1 MTGTWEAL
9 TDPTRRAIVE
19 HLAREELTAGE
30 VAALFDTAR
39 PGVSRHLRVLREAGV
54 VEAEAVGQRRVYRL
68 APGAL
73 DEVEQW
79 CRDVRTFWG
88 QRLDALDTEIARGK
102 RSRRTD
108 PRRTS

>member
-54 VEAEAVGQRRVYRL
+54 VEAEAHGQRRVYRL
-68 APGAL
+68 VPGAL
-73 DEVEQW
+73 EEVEQW
-79 CRDVRTFWG
+79 CRDVRAFWG
-88 QRLDALDTEIARGK
+88 QRLDALGTEIARGQRAGR
-102 RSRRTD
+102 RSIHE
-108 PRRTS
+108 

>member
-9 TDPTRRAIVE
+9 TEPTRRAIVE

-68 APGAL
+68 VPGAL

-88 QRLDALDTEIARGK
+88 QHLEALDTEIARGRQATR
-102 RSRRTD
+102 RSD
-108 PRRTS
+108 DD

>member
-1 MTGTWEAL
+1 VTGTWEAL
-9 TDPTRRAIVE
+9 TDPTRRVIVE

-39 PGVSRHLRVLREAGV
+39 PGISRHLRVLREAGV

-73 DEVEQW
+73 DEIEQW
-79 CRDVRTFWG
+79 CQDVRTFWG
-88 QRLDALDTEIARGK
+88 QRLDALDTEIARGQRARR
-102 RSRRTD
+102 RSRD
-108 PRRTS
+108 D